1 MEALLNCGVDFC
13 LGATQQLV
21 QMNPRTLS
29 FSGAE
34 LLKDVAVREL
44 LEAGIY
50 MNPIDPGA
58 FWFRTVEGGC
68 CKGAARSLL
77 K

>member
-1 MEALLNCGVDFC
+1 M
-13 LGATQQLV
+13 GATQQLV

-34 LLKDVAVREL
+34 LLKDVAVGEL
-44 LEAGIY
+44 LEAVIY

-58 FWFRTVEGGC
+58 FWFRTVEGCC